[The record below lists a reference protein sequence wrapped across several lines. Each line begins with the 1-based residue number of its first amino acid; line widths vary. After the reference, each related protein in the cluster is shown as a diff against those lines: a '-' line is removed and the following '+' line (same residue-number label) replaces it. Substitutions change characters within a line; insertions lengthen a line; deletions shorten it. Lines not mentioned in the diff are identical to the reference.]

1 MKKVL
6 FKRKKGLLLHPQ
18 QRQRSFKYWQAIDT
32 KEEKFSKKNI
42 KKSLWE
48 IKMLLTFAP
57 RKTRKVPWKIDKK
70 MRFKMEIK
78 IFKKSFKFSCQLKK
92 NYYFCTR
99 FEKQRKA
106 EKIKKNTFLDI
117 LNWQPSRSKDETN
130 KIRVR

>member
-1 MKKVL
+1 M

-57 RKTRKVPWKIDKK
+57 RKIRKVPWKIDKK
-70 MRFKMEIK
+70 MRFKWK
-78 IFKKSFKFSCQLKK
+78 WKFSKK
-92 NYYFCTR
+92 KFQIFLPVKKELLLLHPLWETTKGGKNKEEYVPRHIELTAVS
-99 FEKQRKA
+99 FERRDK
-106 EKIKKNTFLDI
+106 
-117 LNWQPSRSKDETN
+117 
-130 KIRVR
+130 